1 MLRCS
6 GLFWYKAWCS
16 TQSVLSKYA
25 VTKLVLFCHHFF
37 VKIFFLNFSSIFLMD
52 FFPTLLLPL
61 QHWVQVASKS
71 FEEQHLTISPVQ
83 IPDAIIAKKFPRP
96 MAAKT
101 TLTIAITTAT
111 MPRTTC
117 TICRKK
123 GRAFMSKGHEAK
135 RSTRVAFAPPP

>member
-1 MLRCS
+1 
-6 GLFWYKAWCS
+6 
-16 TQSVLSKYA
+16 
-25 VTKLVLFCHHFF
+25 
-37 VKIFFLNFSSIFLMD
+37 MD

-61 QHWVQVASKS
+61 QHWVPVASKS